1 MSDKQRVEI
10 EPYWPSLERFL
21 ECMVDD
27 DRTKPEA
34 RKLAK
39 AALAALALI
48 RAKKKKRESNNGNTR

>member
-34 RKLAK
+34 RKLAS
-39 AALAALALI
+39 AALAEVKAYL
-48 RAKKKKRESNNGNTR
+48 SVNNRKGE